1 MNELAIHKDS
11 DGTYFVEDSG
21 ITIAHNLTEGQ
32 AESLAKDLLELV

>member
-21 ITIAHNLTEGQ
+21 TIISHGLTEDQ
-32 AESLAKDLLELV
+32 AESLLNDLLELS

>member
-21 ITIAHNLTEGQ
+21 TIIAHNLTKDQ
-32 AESLAKDLLELV
+32 AESLLNDLLELS